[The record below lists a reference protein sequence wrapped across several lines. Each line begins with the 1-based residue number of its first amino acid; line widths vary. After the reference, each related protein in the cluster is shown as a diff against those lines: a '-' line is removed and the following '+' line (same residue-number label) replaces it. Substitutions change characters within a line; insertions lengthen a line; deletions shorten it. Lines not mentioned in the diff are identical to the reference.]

1 MKKDDEGSGP
11 GLESWAPFRFSVV
24 GPLLTCPPRHGELQT
39 ELEQLSQKL
48 WLHPVTGEKVGFAFS
63 TIETWYYRAR
73 AKNDPVGVL
82 RRKARKDGG
91 THPSM
96 TEKMGKALEGLYTS
110 HPRWSY
116 KLHHDNLQAL
126 AQESPDLG
134 KAPSYPSL
142 RRFMQ
147 DRGWIPRK
155 GPRTGDLTDG
165 QKRALHHRDTREVRS
180 FEAEH
185 AGALWHLDF
194 HHGSLKVLTSQ
205 GAWVRPVLLAI
216 LDDHSRLVCHMQ
228 WYLHETAE
236 NLVHGLSQAFLKRGL
251 PRSLAHDNGS
261 PMLAQETTQGLLR
274 LSVLAQRTLPYSPYQ
289 NGKQEVLWAQV
300 EGRLLSMLEGQP
312 NLDLRLL
319 NNATQAWVEMDYH
332 HNVHSETKQTPL
344 ARLVEG
350 PSVFRPAPTLDE
362 LRQAFTIQCSRSQRR
377 SDGTFSLQG
386 RRFEVPSRFRHFKK
400 LVLRYASWDLSFVWL
415 VDPRQGTLL
424 CRLYPLDKA
433 KNAEGFRRPLDPP
446 PSVPDPSSSAPGIAP
461 LLRQQMVDYAATGL
475 PPAYIPTEESS
486 S

>member
-1 MKKDDEGSGP
+1 MKKDDEEDGP
-11 GLESWAPFRFSVV
+11 RLERWAHFRFSVV
-24 GPLLTCPPRHGELQT
+24 GPLLTCPPNHGELQT
-39 ELEQLSQKL
+39 EMERLSQKL
-48 WLHPVTGEKVGFAFS
+48 WLHPITGEKVTFAFT
-63 TIETWYYRAR
+63 TIERWYYTAR
-73 AKNDPVGVL
+73 AKNDPVGML

-96 TEKMGKALEGLYTS
+96 TEKMGEALERLYTS

-126 AQESPDLG
+126 AQEEPDLG
-134 KAPSYPSL
+134 KVPSYPSL

-147 DRGWIPRK
+147 DRGWIRRK

-165 QKRALHHRDTREVRS
+165 QKRALNHRDTREVRS

-194 HHGSLKVLTSQ
+194 HHGSLKVLTNQ

-216 LDDHSRLVCHMQ
+216 LDDHSRVVCHMQ

-236 NLVHGLSQAFLKRGL
+236 NLVHGLCQAFLKRGL

-261 PMLAQETTQGLLR
+261 PMLAQETTQGLSR
-274 LSVLAQRTLPYSPYQ
+274 LSVLAQPTLPYSPYQ

-319 NNATQAWVEMDYH
+319 NTATQAWVEMDYH

-344 ARLVEG
+344 ARLIEG

-446 PSVPDPSSSAPGIAP
+446 PSVPDPSSRAPGIAP
-461 LLRQQMVDYAATGL
+461 LLRQQMADYAATGL